1 LSLPRDAYWL
11 GGSQLPA
18 SNRHAFKGSK
28 RNENNKENRDK
39 TDWNQNQARSSLSK
53 KEIRAMPEKGQKE
66 TKSFRDVQGS
76 VPRNDSVDPAPKRP
90 GNIATDSVPKD
101 KPTKKES

>member
-1 LSLPRDAYWL
+1 
-11 GGSQLPA
+11 
-18 SNRHAFKGSK
+18 
-28 RNENNKENRDK
+28 
-39 TDWNQNQARSSLSK
+39 
-53 KEIRAMPEKGQKE
+53 MPEKGQKE